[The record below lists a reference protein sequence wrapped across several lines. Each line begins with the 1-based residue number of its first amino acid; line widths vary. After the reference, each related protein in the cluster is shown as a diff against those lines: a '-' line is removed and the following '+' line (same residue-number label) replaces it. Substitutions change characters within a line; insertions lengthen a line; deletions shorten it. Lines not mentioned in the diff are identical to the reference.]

1 MEYTRING
9 MQNCFGNSSA
19 FIKRIM
25 YAIQGRNHNDMVFSK
40 GITDSSITSA
50 VLFLLGPNWQEK
62 EFSSRPCLILTKR
75 SLKVKQPGD
84 LCCPGGSIS
93 SGKDSYL
100 ARLLYLKGSPLTRW
114 PYWSLWRKKRHK
126 EAQRLA
132 LLFATC
138 LREGFEEMRLN
149 PLGVKF
155 LGPLPSQQLVMFR
168 KIIYPMVCWNGRQKQ
183 FFPNWEVE
191 RVVYIPLQNLLTPS
205 NYARYRLHIA
215 TDHENR
221 KNLDGKVFPCFV
233 HEYQDESEVL
243 WGATFRITM
252 LFLEIIFGFTPPD
265 MDSLP
270 VINGSLDEDY
280 LTGSR

>member
-1 MEYTRING
+1 
-9 MQNCFGNSSA
+9 MQHTLGDSQA
-19 FIKRIM
+19 FFKQIL
-25 YAIQGRNHNDMVFSK
+25 YAIQKRNQNNTVFSK
-40 GITDSSITSA
+40 GVTDSSITSA
-50 VLFLLGPNWQEK
+50 VLFLLGPNCQEK
-62 EFSSRPCLILTKR
+62 GFSSTPCLILTKR

-93 SGKDSYL
+93 SGLDSYL
-100 ARLLYLKGSPLTRW
+100 AKLLYLRGSPLSRW
-114 PYWSLWRKKRHK
+114 PYWSLWRKKRQK
-126 EAQRLA
+126 EARRLS

-138 LREGFEEMRLN
+138 LREGFEEMRMN

-168 KIIYPMVCWNGRQKQ
+168 KVIYPMVCWNGRQKQ
-183 FFPNWEVE
+183 FFPNREVE

-205 NYARYRLHIA
+205 NYARYRLRIA

-221 KNLDGKVFPCFV
+221 KNLDGKDFPCFV

-252 LFLEIIFGFTPPD
+252 VFLEIIFGFKPPI

-270 VINGSLDEDY
+270 VINGSLGENY
-280 LTGSR
+280 LTGSI